1 MNILA
6 TEEKTEDTV
15 IVTYF
20 TMKTLQLLVREPADR
35 FSTSSSHQSLQENN
49 VTCRENYYFS
59 NDTQPSSNEINSNS
73 LLHGSNSIQR
83 ELVV

>member
-6 TEEKTEDTV
+6 TKEKQEDTI

-49 VTCRENYYFS
+49 VTCGETYYFS
-59 NDTQPSSNEINSNS
+59 NDIQPSTNEIKFK
-73 LLHGSNSIQR
+73 
-83 ELVV
+83 